1 MQSRLDAIRTAGGV
15 LSLKAVCFFHD
26 GANGRIILCV
36 ALSHLGIACLCPS
49 QFHLGPSKSYT
60 VYAFR
65 HQRPA
70 RPPSAAWVIA
80 AWNGADAWME
90 TLAHGRPST
99 QAPRATTRQM
109 PLDGSCPAF
118 TLWSK
123 SS

>member
-15 LSLKAVCFFHD
+15 LSLKAVCCFHD
-26 GANGRIILCV
+26 GANGRIILCCIV
-36 ALSHLGIACLCPS
+36 SLGDCVFVSQPISFRPS
-49 QFHLGPSKSYT
+49 LIR
-60 VYAFR
+60 YAFR

-70 RPPSAAWVIA
+70 HPPSAAWVIA

-90 TLAHGRPST
+90 TLACGRPST